1 MLQFTAVHIT
11 GGGFYENV
19 PRMLPENVDAVVLKD
34 SYEVPAIFKLL
45 AKKGNIAEEMMYNT
59 YNMGIGMM
67 LAVDSA
73 DKEKAIKAI
82 EEAGEKAFVIG
93 EIVEGNKNVKLV

>member
-1 MLQFTAVHIT
+1 
-11 GGGFYENV
+11 
-19 PRMLPENVDAVVLKD
+19 MLPENVDAVVLKD